1 MNIILA
7 AADLSRRAHE
17 GQVRKYTGRAYV
29 EHPARVAGKVGLLPE
44 VTEDMVAAAY
54 LHDVLE
60 DTQATAEDILK
71 ATNEQVLSLVKWL
84 TNPSK
89 GMKNLR
95 REQRKALDREHLMGA
110 PVEAKIIKLVDRID
124 NLLEVG
130 AAPWD
135 FRALYAH
142 ESLLLADAIG
152 LAYTPLAW
160 DLMAIA
166 DKLKREAALP

>member
-1 MNIILA
+1 
-7 AADLSRRAHE
+7 
-17 GQVRKYTGRAYV
+17 
-29 EHPARVAGKVGLLPE
+29 
-44 VTEDMVAAAY
+44 
-54 LHDVLE
+54 
-60 DTQATAEDILK
+60 
-71 ATNEQVLSLVKWL
+71 
-84 TNPSK
+84 
-89 GMKNLR
+89 
-95 REQRKALDREHLMGA
+95 MGA